1 MRSALVQDW
10 LAATEWSNWKRTP
23 LAGDAS
29 ARRYER
35 LFGPENQ
42 SVILMDA
49 PLETCGSQSRF
60 VEIADH
66 LNQLSLAAPTVL
78 AWSEVDGLVVLSDLG
93 EVDFAR
99 HLVAAPQDESALYS
113 STVEVLKTLQAA
125 PPPSGLSKMTP
136 NVGAEMIGLA
146 FEWAAKDPSVDLA
159 ADITAKIHALLIKVD
174 PNPSVL
180 SLRDFHA
187 ENLIWRPTE
196 SGASRIGLL
205 DFQDAFV
212 THPTYDL
219 ASLLRDARRDV
230 NPNLLN
236 PLIRQLAGDDHDFDD
251 LKHAFHVMAIQRNL
265 RILGIFNRLAK
276 LDGKMSYLKLV
287 PRVWGHLQTDLAES
301 GLSDLARLVER
312 AFGPTENNL
321 V

>member
-1 MRSALVQDW
+1 MRSELVQNW
-10 LAATEWSNWKRTP
+10 LAATEWSDWKRTP

-35 LFGPENQ
+35 LFGPANK

-49 PLETCGSQSRF
+49 PVETCGSQSRF

-66 LNQLSLAAPTVL
+66 LNQLSLAAPKVL
-78 AWSEVDGLVVLSDLG
+78 TWNEVDGLIVLSDLG
-93 EVDFAR
+93 KVDFAK
-99 HLVAAPQDESALYS
+99 HLVAAPLDESALYS
-113 STVEVLKTLQAA
+113 STVEVLKTLQTA
-125 PPPSGLSKMTP
+125 PPPSGLSRMTP
-136 NVGAEMIGLA
+136 DVGAEMIGLA
-146 FEWAAKDPSVDLA
+146 FEWAVKDSSVDLA
-159 ADITAKIHALLIKVD
+159 ADITARIHTLLTEVD

-187 ENLIWRPTE
+187 ENLIWRPNE
-196 SGASRIGLL
+196 SGAARIGLL

-230 NPNLLN
+230 NPRLLK

-251 LKHAFHVMAIQRNL
+251 FKRAFHVMAIQRNL
-265 RILGIFNRLAK
+265 RILGIFSRLAK
-276 LDGKMSYLKLV
+276 QDGKMSYLKLT

-312 AFGPTENNL
+312 AFGPAENYL
-321 V
+321 D